1 MIVSAIHRA
10 ILSRIKADTG
20 VGGLYASS
28 AWNIISGAYS
38 IFGTPAAIVYPYLMF
53 TTRMEQDHSLTSDD
67 FRVTATFTC
76 FDQVLDYTST
86 TAFSGRVSA
95 VMDRLHGDAVL
106 QAGRVP
112 TYGFHRHLLV
122 LPTNGYTAQATNCFV
137 TTQDVTMTDEHS
149 LAATMIMTFRVSALA
164 SNP

>member
-1 MIVSAIHRA
+1 VIISAIHQA

-20 VGGLYASS
+20 AGGLYAGN

-38 IFGTPAAIVYPYLMF
+38 IFGPPSAITYPYLMF
-53 TTRMEQDHSLTSDD
+53 TTRLEQDHTLTSDD
-67 FRVTATFTC
+67 FRVTATLTIFE
-76 FDQVLDYTST
+76 QVLDYTSGA
-86 TAFSGRVSA
+86 AFSARVSA
-95 VMDRLHGDAVL
+95 AMDRLHGNAVL

-137 TTQDVTMTDEHS
+137 TSQDQAMVDEHS
-149 LAATMIMTFRVSALA
+149 MAATMTMTFRVSALA

>member
-149 LAATMIMTFRVSALA
+149 LAATMTMTFRVSALA